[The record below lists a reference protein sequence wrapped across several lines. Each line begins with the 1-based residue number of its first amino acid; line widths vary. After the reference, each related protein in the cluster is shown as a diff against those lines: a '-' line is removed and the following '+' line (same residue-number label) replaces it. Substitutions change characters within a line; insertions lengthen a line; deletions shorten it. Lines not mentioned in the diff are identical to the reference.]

1 MLRKTILAG
10 AAAMTLAGAALA
22 PNSASAWVGH
32 PGWHGGYHGWHR
44 AWFYR
49 PGVRVCG
56 PIYGGC
62 FHRRLVGP
70 TTKTTLTTKPIQ
82 LRVIAAQFTAHSV
95 TLVV

>member
-32 PGWHGGYHGWHR
+32 PPWHGSYHGWHR

-49 PGVRVCG
+49 PGVRVYAG
-56 PIYGGC
+56 PVYGGC
-62 FHRRLVGP
+62 FHRRLVFTPYGP
-70 TTKTTLTTKPIQ
+70 AV
-82 LRVIAAQFTAHSV
+82 RWVNVCF
-95 TLVV
+95 